1 MGYSFDILENVQ
13 VFLAS
18 QNASGQI
25 AERDLSE
32 ITRAAYKLGYGE
44 PFGQEQRAINE
55 LLCRCRASDQTC
67 LTVWAYY
74 HDMKMNRALV
84 GTERRLVG

>member
-1 MGYSFDILENVQ
+1 MGYSLDILENVQ

-18 QNASGQI
+18 QNVSGQN

-32 ITRAAYKLGYGE
+32 IQRAAYKLGYGE
-44 PFGQEQRAINE
+44 PFDKEQRAIND
-55 LLCRCRASDQTC
+55 LLCRCGASDQTC

-74 HDMKMNRALV
+74 HDMKMNRAVV
-84 GTERRLVG
+84 GAERRLAV